1 LCHTNAKEKKRIER
15 LTSMD
20 VLFICLDMQ
29 YASVQIT
36 TCKIIIFC
44 SIMLKGYVVVV
55 VYNAEE

>member
-1 LCHTNAKEKKRIER
+1 
-15 LTSMD
+15 MD

-55 VYNAEE
+55 YNAEE